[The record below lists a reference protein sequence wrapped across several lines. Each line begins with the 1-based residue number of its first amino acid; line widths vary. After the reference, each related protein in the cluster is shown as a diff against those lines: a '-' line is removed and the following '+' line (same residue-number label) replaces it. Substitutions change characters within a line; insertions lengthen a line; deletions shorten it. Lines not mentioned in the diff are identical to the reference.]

1 MGTCIGWRVQR
12 RARSCTGRVRRTRPS
27 RGDKQM
33 NLYLPDEHINEL
45 QRRSIEKLIEAARG
59 MHHADLTV
67 RKGGQDQ
74 HFRGRLAAPPKND

>member
-1 MGTCIGWRVQR
+1 
-12 RARSCTGRVRRTRPS
+12 
-27 RGDKQM
+27 M